1 MERKTNLTLH
11 LIQVLN
17 KILRMNY
24 LDNLFFAILLTFG
37 AYYFVKN
44 VKKII
49 RNINLGQA
57 INRSDNASERWKN
70 MAMIALGQSK
80 MVKRPVAG
88 ILHIIVY
95 LGFVI
100 INIEVLEII
109 IDGLFG
115 THRVFS
121 FLGIVYD
128 LLIGSFEILA
138 LLVLV
143 AVIVF
148 LIRRNGIKL
157 KRFISS
163 DLKGW
168 PKSDANYI
176 LYFEIVLMSL
186 FLLMNAADF
195 HLQNISGGFGHYHQA
210 GSFPI
215 SQYIAPF
222 FDGMNPTS
230 VAFFERIFWWIH
242 ITGILIFLN
251 YLYFS
256 KHLHILLAFPNTYF
270 ADLNPKGQLDNL
282 ASVTKEV
289 RLMMDPN
296 ADPYATPVIDE
307 TRGGAEL
314 SEANAAP
321 TKFGA
326 SDVQDLNWVQLLNAY
341 TCTECGRCTSS
352 CPANQTGK
360 KLSPRK
366 IMMDTRD
373 RLEEVGKNID
383 ANKGVFIPDNK
394 SLLNDYISSEELW
407 ACTSCNACVEEC
419 PVNISPLSII
429 MDMRRYLVMEQSA
442 APMPLNAMMTNIEN
456 NGAPWQYN
464 QQDRL
469 NWKNEN

>member
-1 MERKTNLTLH
+1 MS
-11 LIQVLN
+11 
-17 KILRMNY
+17 Y
-24 LDNLFFAILLTFG
+24 LDNILFAILLVVGFG
-37 AYYFVKN
+37 FFASS
-44 VKKII
+44 VKKIM
-49 RNINLGQA
+49 RNINLGVA
-57 INRSDNASERWKN
+57 VNRKDNSKARWKN
-70 MAMIALGQSK
+70 MALIALGQSK
-80 MVKRPVAG
+80 MVRRPVAG
-88 ILHIIVY
+88 ILHIFVY
-95 LGFVI
+95 VGFII
-100 INIEVLEII
+100 INIELLEII

-115 THRVFS
+115 THRIFAPY
-121 FLGIVYD
+121 LGVVYD
-128 LLIGSFEILA
+128 VLIASFEILA

-143 AVIVF
+143 AVITF
-148 LIRRNGIKL
+148 WIRRNIIRL
-157 KRFISS
+157 KRFINP
-163 DLKGW
+163 DLNGF

-176 LYFEIVLMSL
+176 LYFEMVLMTL
-186 FLLMNAADF
+186 FLLMNASDL
-195 HLQNISGGFGHYHQA
+195 HLQNVPGGFSHFHKA
-210 GSFPI
+210 GSFPV
-215 SQYIAPF
+215 SQFIAPIF
-222 FDGMNPTS
+222 NGMSNELVMLLS
-230 VAFFERIFWWIH
+230 EIFWWLH
-242 ITGILIFLN
+242 ITGILIFMN

-270 ADLNPKGQLDNL
+270 ANLNPEGQFDNL

-289 RLMMDPN
+289 KLMMDPN
-296 ADPYATPVIDE
+296 ADPFAAAPVDE
-307 TRGGAEL
+307 
-314 SEANAAP
+314 NAAP
-321 TKFGA
+321 AKFGA

-373 RLEEVGKNID
+373 RLQEVGKNID
-383 ANKGVFIPDNK
+383 ANKGVFVPDNK
-394 SLLNDYISSEELW
+394 TLLNDYITPEELW

-442 APMPLNAMMTNIEN
+442 APMSLNAMMTNIEN